1 MQWMLEFLT
10 RCWIH
15 QDLCLVIRTN
25 EACWRR
31 LDGFVRQLHWTEDF
45 WQLLA
50 YFCYRAQ
57 NFWVLFGIPVLQS
70 VPANKHIEV
79 NAKPSICLFLLKSEP
94 WDKHI
99 YAYFSLASG
108 SRDPSLE
115 ARRQQVTGGGSTGSF
130 ATQSVCT
137 ALSQAPCIM
146 HGLRP
151 LILLPAVPALA
162 MGVGA
167 RRGGKVISCRCLG
180 ENMDANKSKFD
191 GRAARI
197 FRARC
202 CGFLSLFHHKDTC
215 NDNRFLN
222 LHS

>member
-99 YAYFSLASG
+99 YAYSWIFHFEVFGHRKLCQQICWRSTFLTEEDDKSACQRSVLFALVPLHMYRRRVKFRSMVCGCSLY
-108 SRDPSLE
+108 E
-115 ARRQQVTGGGSTGSF
+115 V
-130 ATQSVCT
+130 
-137 ALSQAPCIM
+137 
-146 HGLRP
+146 
-151 LILLPAVPALA
+151 
-162 MGVGA
+162 
-167 RRGGKVISCRCLG
+167 
-180 ENMDANKSKFD
+180 
-191 GRAARI
+191 
-197 FRARC
+197 
-202 CGFLSLFHHKDTC
+202 
-215 NDNRFLN
+215 
-222 LHS
+222 